1 MSSEIVKVLET
12 IVQAI
17 NENYSFEDVERS
29 LHLENKKEMTLIAA
43 AYSWIYEKKLRELY
57 LSKAL
62 NRQSSK
68 SLRVLSENEL
78 YIIGLKNY
86 DYILHFYNIGLVNN
100 SEIEMIIDNI
110 MTFPEEIRTK
120 ESINLLILSVIL
132 DIDRVSLPGSRYTLY
147 SSDTIN

>member
-1 MSSEIVKVLET
+1 MSSKIVKVLET
-12 IVQAI
+12 IVEAVK
-17 NENYSFEDVERS
+17 ENYTFEEMERTVCI
-29 LHLENKKEMTLIAA
+29 ENKKNTSLIAT

>member
-1 MSSEIVKVLET
+1 MSWEIVKVLET

-29 LHLENKKEMTLIAA
+29 FHLESKKEITLIAA

-62 NRQSSK
+62 NQQVSK

-78 YIIGLKNY
+78 YVIGLKNY
-86 DYILHFYNIGLVNN
+86 NYILRFYNIGLLKN
-100 SEIEMIIDNI
+100 SDIEVIIDNI
-110 MTFPEEIRTK
+110 MTFPEEIKTK
-120 ESINLLILSVIL
+120 ENINLLILSIIL